1 MEKASTPIYNHDTS
15 SYSTFGLLFLTNL
28 NKLFYTGSERAL
40 LQDDLGLMIDE
51 ERVSSVY
58 KRFSS
63 YWEEELLLPME
74 KRSIAKPLF
83 KAIGKNNFICAL
95 LLQMFASASGFGPP
109 LILKALSSHFSSIPG
124 MELISSTLWI
134 LSVLLFIIPVTG
146 VIFGAKSYISFS
158 HFGCIIRSSL
168 IPAIYK
174 KSLRLGNNSKVKFTT
189 GQIVNLFGND
199 ILHIQMFIQDFA
211 EPFFAPFQLAVA
223 LSLIYDEVGV
233 SMFAGFG
240 LVIVIVPLMLL
251 CILTFVKNRNA
262 KLLLGDDRIKLT
274 NEVLQGIRVLKYYAW
289 EVAFKGKVD
298 ELRVKEVEALAKM
311 NYLIVAIVALIVMV
325 PVFMPILIFF
335 TYISLGNQLN
345 ATKAFTVLAY
355 FALVQNPILLIPQL
369 LQKTMLSYSS
379 AMRIFNFLCC
389 DELEP
394 YVKTCDNSNDDNTII
409 CVKDGHLG
417 WLREVIEV
425 EITEIINEDEK
436 NNKAY
441 TPVANVDE
449 SLEKPNLS
457 SEGDIELI
465 IANKI
470 EKEVKEEIRVNR
482 SINTLVNLNVNITK
496 GQLVAVIGSVGS
508 GKTSFLCGLLGELE
522 LIGGSVQCSAKS
534 IAYHQQQP
542 WIINDT
548 MKANILFGKPYNE
561 EKLQH
566 AINAAC
572 LLPDLEILP
581 RGIET
586 EIGEK
591 GITLSGGQ
599 KARVSFART
608 IYCESDLYLLDD
620 PLSAVDAHVGEHI
633 FHKGIKQAL
642 KGKTIILVTHQVH
655 FLDMCDLVL
664 VFKDGIIISQG
675 SPQEIKN
682 NGLDLENIIS
692 KPIDESITSPDEI
705 DENKIR
711 SMSSDSSVSD
721 NTNVNR
727 TARVQS
733 VSIEDTKTEYVKIE
747 KEKKSKDL
755 MTEEERVSGFVKFS
769 VYDWYFRVGG
779 YNYIYVLLI
788 TCILTGVFY
797 CYCNIYLADWGEDS
811 YIRVVM
817 GNPFTTKENLSY
829 FSTYTLLTLVT
840 IIGTTARIAVM
851 VTHGKFILNIFRIIY
866 YYFHR
871 CLIFIYYLILS
882 RYCC

>member
-1 MEKASTPIYNHDTS
+1 
-15 SYSTFGLLFLTNL
+15 
-28 NKLFYTGSERAL
+28 
-40 LQDDLGLMIDE
+40 LQDDLGLMVDE

-58 KRFSS
+58 ARFSS
-63 YWEEELLLPME
+63 YWEEELLLPTE
-74 KRSIAKPLF
+74 KRSLAKPMF
-83 KAIGKNNFICAL
+83 KTIGKEKFIYAL
-95 LLQMFASASGFGPP
+95 LLQLFLSASGFGPP
-109 LILKALSSHFSSIPG
+109 LILKSLSSHFSSIPG
-124 MELISSTLWI
+124 MELVSSTLWT

-146 VIFGAKSYISFS
+146 VIFGAKSYILFS

-211 EPFFAPFQLAVA
+211 EPFFAPAQLAVA
-223 LSLIYDEVGV
+223 LSLIYEEVGV
-233 SMFAGFG
+233 SMFAGFA
-240 LVIVIVPLMLL
+240 LIVVIVPLMLI

-262 KLLLGDDRIKLT
+262 KLILGDERIKLT

-345 ATKAFTVLAY
+345 STKAFTVLAY

-369 LQKTMLSYSS
+369 LQRTMLAYSS
-379 AMRIFNFLCC
+379 AIRIFNFLCC

-394 YVKTCDNSNDDNTII
+394 YVKTCDDSNDENTMI
-409 CVKDGHLG
+409 CIKDGQLG
-417 WLREVIEV
+417 WLRDVIET
-425 EITEIINEDEK
+425 EITEIGIENDK
-436 NNKAY
+436 INNKSY
-441 TPVANVDE
+441 IPVSKVDE
-449 SLEKPNLS
+449 SLEKS
-457 SEGDIELI
+457 EISCEGDIELI
-465 IANKI
+465 IKNK
-470 EKEVKEEIRVNR
+470 EEVEEIRVNR
-482 SINTLVNLNVNITK
+482 SVNTLVNLNVNITK
-496 GQLVAVIGSVGS
+496 GQLVAVVGNVGS
-508 GKTSFLCGLLGELE
+508 GKTSFLCGVLGELE
-522 LIGGSVQCSAKS
+522 LMSGSVQCSAKS

-548 MKANILFGKPYNE
+548 MKANIIFGKPYNK

-566 AINAAC
+566 AIKAAC
-572 LLPDLEILP
+572 LEPDLEILS

-608 IYCESDLYLLDD
+608 IYCESELYLLDD

-642 KGKTIILVTHQVH
+642 KGKTVILVTHQVH

-664 VFKDGIIISQG
+664 VFKDGLIISQG
-675 SPQEIKN
+675 SPQEIKA
-682 NGLDLENIIS
+682 NGLDLENILAN
-692 KPIDESITSPDEI
+692 PIDENISSPDGVE
-705 DENKIR
+705 ENKIR
-711 SMSSDSSVSD
+711 SLSSDSAVSD
-721 NTNVNR
+721 STLSR
-727 TARVQS
+727 SRVQS
-733 VSIEDTKTEYVKIE
+733 ISIEDAKSESVKIE
-747 KEKKSKDL
+747 KENKQKDL
-755 MTEEERVSGFVKFS
+755 MTEEERVSGFVKLD
-769 VYDWYFRVGG
+769 VYDWYLRVGG
-779 YNYIYVLLI
+779 YNFIYVLLI
-788 TCILTGVFY
+788 TCIFTCVFY
-797 CYCNIYLADWGEDS
+797 CYSNIYLADWGEES
-811 YIRVVM
+811 YIRVVK
-817 GNPFTTKENLSY
+817 GDPFTAKENLSY
-829 FSTYTLLTLVT
+829 FSTYTFLTLVT

-851 VTHGKFILNIFRIIY
+851 VTHGKFNI
-866 YYFHR
+866 
-871 CLIFIYYLILS
+871 
-882 RYCC
+882 